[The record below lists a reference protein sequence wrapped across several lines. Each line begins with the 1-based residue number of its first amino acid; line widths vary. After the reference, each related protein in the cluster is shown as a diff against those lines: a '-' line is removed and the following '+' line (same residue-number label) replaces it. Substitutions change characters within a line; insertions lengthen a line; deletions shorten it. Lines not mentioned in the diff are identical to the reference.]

1 MFPGTGLGI
10 ESIGLGVELLRGE
23 QRTSKCF
30 LFVTTR
36 PMSLLRN
43 SSTFWKKKKDNW
55 KVTDAYLLEELTRI
69 DNNIIITIKL
79 LTTII
84 IIIGQRNLAWD
95 LTKVN
100 DGIMM

>member
-1 MFPGTGLGI
+1 MPWQVSKKEFTILKLEGLFKGKNFYLYHYYLFIFPGTGLGI

-43 SSTFWKKKKDNW
+43 SSTFWKKKSDRHLPNEK
-55 KVTDAYLLEELTRI
+55 AYK
-69 DNNIIITIKL
+69 NI
-79 LTTII
+79 
-84 IIIGQRNLAWD
+84 
-95 LTKVN
+95 
-100 DGIMM
+100 

>member
-1 MFPGTGLGI
+1 M
-10 ESIGLGVELLRGE
+10 
-23 QRTSKCF
+23 
-30 LFVTTR
+30 
-36 PMSLLRN
+36 
-43 SSTFWKKKKDNW
+43 
-55 KVTDAYLLEELTRI
+55 TDAYLLEELTRI